1 MKTHI
6 YFLGC
11 ISLLLCSCASS
22 KSKTSPQDIENLK
35 ELVQSRQIRI
45 ESDWAFPLV
54 TNAVQQ
60 ALSSGL
66 LPPWDNPNRI
76 SLIGNFNFLE
86 IKGDSVSSY
95 LPYFGER
102 QMNVQYGGKDS
113 AIQLKGLMQ
122 NYSVEEI
129 KGNNYLV
136 KFDAK
141 SNNESFQV
149 YLTLTPGLSSNLI
162 VNSGSRRT
170 IRYSGQVEPSEEE
183 L

>member
-1 MKTHI
+1 MKTYI
-6 YFLGC
+6 YFLVC

-22 KSKTSPQDIENLK
+22 KSKASPQDIENLK
-35 ELVQSRQIRI
+35 ELVESQDFRI
-45 ESDWAFPLV
+45 ESDWAFPQ
-54 TNAVQQ
+54 TTFAVQQ
-60 ALSSGL
+60 VMNTLL
-66 LPPWDNPNRI
+66 LPQNGSANRI
-76 SLIGNFNFLE
+76 NLIGNSNFLE

-113 AIQLKGLMQ
+113 AIQLKGLME
-122 NYSVEEI
+122 NFSVEEI
-129 KGNNYLV
+129 KGSNYLI

-141 SNNESFQV
+141 SSNESFQV

-162 VNSGSRRT
+162 VNSSSRRT